1 MIIHDH
7 SWSFP
12 HSRCLAP
19 DGPWWIQFKPWEFW
33 EHWCVIKL
41 SAWSS
46 WDTSVEELSSS
57 WTVWMILGFET
68 WQMQKSALYFFFRW
82 EVLALR
88 ATSKIA
94 SSALLLVSQNLQVT
108 IDCILMWQ
116 TGSPISKPYTY
127 SIFNYISPLGSMSGF
142 SSTIT
147 LGLIIGLTWCQCLL
161 QYREL
166 AAKANSAAANHHC
179 RPPARLCDTKRNP
192 DHSHISSL

>member
-1 MIIHDH
+1 MGHDGSNSNH
-7 SWSFP
+7 ENSGNT
-12 HSRCLAP
+12 
-19 DGPWWIQFKPWEFW
+19 D
-33 EHWCVIKL
+33 V
-41 SAWSS
+41 SS
-46 WDTSVEELSSS
+46 NYLHDLHEILLWKNFHHLELSG
-57 WTVWMILGFET
+57 WYW
-68 WQMQKSALYFFFRW
+68 ALKLDRCRNLHCIFFRW

>member
-1 MIIHDH
+1 MIIPP
-7 SWSFP
+7 FP
-12 HSRCLAP
+12 MFSTRWAMMDPIQTMRIPGTLMCHQIICMIFMRYFCGRTFIILNCLDDIGLWNLTDAE
-19 DGPWWIQFKPWEFW
+19 ICIVF
-33 EHWCVIKL
+33 L
-41 SAWSS
+41 
-46 WDTSVEELSSS
+46 
-57 WTVWMILGFET
+57 
-68 WQMQKSALYFFFRW
+68 FFRW
-82 EVLALR
+82 ERFWHR

-108 IDCILMWQ
+108 IECILMCQ

-127 SIFNYISPLGSMSGF
+127 SIFNYISPLGSMPGF